1 MKKRVLWTVTAI
13 FLVSLVLG
21 ISVPATA
28 QQTIN
33 LRLSSFVPPKHF
45 MNAAILEPWAKAI
58 ETRTNG
64 KLKIRIYAGA
74 ALGKPQ
80 DQYDITVRG
89 AADIAWG
96 VGAYNPGRFPL
107 TSVMELPFMYPNA
120 EVGCRMLQR
129 IYDGGHLNAE
139 YKDVKLLALGM
150 PPGLDVHSKNKLI
163 KSIDDLTGMKVRVN
177 SALMGNLMKS
187 WGKAPVAMPATEI
200 YLALDRGVIDVI
212 FLDSLTLMGMR
223 LSEVT
228 KFHTILGMSNTNF
241 WFAMNKNT
249 WNKLPKD
256 VQQVVE
262 ELSGEHL
269 SVDIHGKAADKALAG
284 VLKKLASVGHTV
296 YRLSPQ
302 ELEMWKK
309 ASEPAYDEW
318 VKAMEKKGLPGK
330 KVLDEALR
338 LRKELAGGQ

>member
-1 MKKRVLWTVTAI
+1 MKRRLLWTVTTF
-13 FLVSLVLG
+13 FLVAVFLG
-21 ISVPATA
+21 ISIPAMA

-45 MNAAILEPWAKAI
+45 MNAAILEPWVKAI

-64 KLKIRIYAGA
+64 KLKIRIYAGS

-107 TSVMELPFMYPNA
+107 TSVMELPFMYPNS
-120 EVGCRMLQR
+120 EVGCRMVQR
-129 IYDGGHLNAE
+129 IYNKGYLDAE

-150 PPGLDVHSKNKLI
+150 PPGLDVHSKTKVI

-200 YLALDRGVIDVI
+200 YLALDRGVINVV
-212 FLDSLTLMGMR
+212 FLDSLTLFAFK
-223 LSEVT
+223 LVEVT
-228 KFHTILGMSNTNF
+228 KHHTILGMSNTNF

-256 VQQVVE
+256 VQKVVD

-269 SVDIHGKAADKALAG
+269 SADIHGKAADKAWMG
-284 VLKKLASVGHTV
+284 VQKKMESMGHTV

-302 ELEMWKK
+302 ELEGWKK
-309 ASEPAYDEW
+309 ASQPAYDEW
-318 VKAMEKKGLPGK
+318 LKAMDKKGLPGK

-338 LRKELAGGQ
+338 LRKEIMGG

>member
-1 MKKRVLWTVTAI
+1 MKRRLLWTVTTF
-13 FLVSLVLG
+13 FLVAVFLG
-21 ISVPATA
+21 ISIPAMA

-45 MNAAILEPWAKAI
+45 MNAAILEPWVKAI

-107 TSVMELPFMYPNA
+107 TSVMELPFMYPNS
-120 EVGCRMLQR
+120 EVGCRMVQR
-129 IYDGGHLNAE
+129 IYNKGYLDAE

-150 PPGLDVHSKNKLI
+150 PPGLDVHSKTKVI

-200 YLALDRGVIDVI
+200 YLALDRGVINVV
-212 FLDSLTLMGMR
+212 FLDSLTLFAFK
-223 LSEVT
+223 LVEVT
-228 KFHTILGMSNTNF
+228 KHHTILGMSNTNF

-256 VQQVVE
+256 VQKVVD

-269 SVDIHGKAADKALAG
+269 SADIHGKAADKAWMG
-284 VLKKLASVGHTV
+284 VQKKMESMGHTV

-302 ELEMWKK
+302 ELEGWKK
-309 ASEPAYDEW
+309 ASQPAYDEW
-318 VKAMEKKGLPGK
+318 LKAMDKKGLPGK

-338 LRKELAGGQ
+338 LRKEIMGG

>member
-13 FLVSLVLG
+13 FLMGLVLG
-21 ISVPATA
+21 ISIPAMA

-45 MNAAILEPWAKAI
+45 MNAAILEPWVKAI

-120 EVGCRMLQR
+120 EVGCRMVQR
-129 IYDGGHLNAE
+129 IYNKGYLDAE

-150 PPGLDVHSKNKLI
+150 PPGLDVHSKTKVI

-177 SALMGNLMKS
+177 SALMGSLMKS

-200 YLALDRGVIDVI
+200 YLALDRGVINVV
-212 FLDSLTLMGMR
+212 FLDSLTLFAFK
-223 LSEVT
+223 LVEVT
-228 KFHTILGMSNTNF
+228 KHHTILGMSNTNF
-241 WFAMNKNT
+241 WFAMNKNA

-256 VQQVVE
+256 VQKVVD

-269 SVDIHGKAADKALAG
+269 SADIHGKAADKAWMG
-284 VLKKLASVGHTV
+284 VQKKMESMGHTV

-302 ELEMWKK
+302 ELEAWKK
-309 ASEPAYDEW
+309 ASKPAYDEW
-318 VKAMEKKGLPGK
+318 LKAMDKKGLPGK

-338 LRKELAGGQ
+338 LRKELTG